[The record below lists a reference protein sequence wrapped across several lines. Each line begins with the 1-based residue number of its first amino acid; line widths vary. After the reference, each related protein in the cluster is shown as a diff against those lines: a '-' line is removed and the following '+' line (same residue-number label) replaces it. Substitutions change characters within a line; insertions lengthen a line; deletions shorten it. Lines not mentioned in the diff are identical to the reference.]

1 MPNPVLI
8 VGAGPTG
15 MTAALELSRQG
26 VPVRLIDKVP
36 APPPD
41 APPPAERSRAI
52 GVQAR
57 TLELFE
63 MRGLADEMLRK
74 GHPTA
79 GADVYGGG
87 KLLLHLDF
95 SHIDSRYHYL
105 LFVSQTETER
115 ILREAIEKLGVAIER
130 GVDLVGFAQDVP
142 TPDPFPVKVVLRHPD
157 GRLEQTQAPWLIDA
171 EGAHSTVRATLD
183 LPFSGHTREET
194 YALGDIRIDGALSED
209 TFHLVSTEWGF
220 LGLFPMG
227 GRRFRI
233 IAGVPPGALT
243 ARTDRPPA
251 IEDLQAIFDERSPV
265 EARFSDLTWSSWF
278 RINSR
283 MVQHLRIGHLLLGGD
298 AAHIHSP
305 AAAQGMNTGIQDMI
319 NLSWKLALVMQG
331 LAPQEL
337 LDTYEDERLPVMR
350 NILSKTEAITD
361 VMSSRRPIVRSLLR
375 YVAPRVGQARRVQR
389 IVPYRI
395 SQIAVGYR
403 RSPLSAHHGR
413 AGRLRA
419 GDRVPDLLVL
429 SRVAHGAAL
438 EERSLFGLLD
448 PLRFTLLVVHPE
460 GDGAAGVDW
469 CDAVRP
475 WPIIRVVGMS
485 APPDD
490 AAGARFDA
498 TLGRSR
504 GVFLV
509 RPDGYVGFAGGK
521 HASAAHLQAYCS
533 RWLTDGARPRAAAP
547 RPSPAAPVSAPRRN
561 PPG

>member
-1 MPNPVLI
+1 MTDMTNPVLI

-15 MTAALELSRQG
+15 MTAALELSRLG

-36 APPPD
+36 APPPG

-74 GHPTA
+74 GHPTS
-79 GADVYGGG
+79 GADVYSGRRR
-87 KLLLHLDF
+87 LLHVDF
-95 SHIDSRYHYL
+95 SHIDSRHHYL
-105 LFVSQTETER
+105 LFLSQMETER
-115 ILREAIEKLGVAIER
+115 ILREAIEKLGAGIER
-130 GVDLVGFAQDVP
+130 GVELFGFAQDEP
-142 TPDPFPVKVVLRHPD
+142 TADPCPVKVVLRHPD
-157 GRLEQTQAPWLIDA
+157 GRLEETRAPWLIDA

-194 YALGDIRIDGALSED
+194 YALGDIRVDVGLSED
-209 TFHLVSTEWGF
+209 NFHLFSTEWGF

-227 GRRFRI
+227 ERRFRI
-233 IAGVPPGALT
+233 IAGVPPGRMT
-243 ARTDRPPA
+243 ATTDRPPA
-251 IEDLQAIFDERSPV
+251 IEDLQAIYDERSPV
-265 EARFSDLTWSSWF
+265 EARFSDLRWSSWF

-283 MVQHLRIGHLLLGGD
+283 MVQHLRIGRLLLGGD

-331 LAPQEL
+331 LAPEEL

-350 NILSKTEAITD
+350 NILNKTEAITD
-361 VMSSRRPIVRSLLR
+361 VMSARGLLVRSLLR
-375 YVAPRVGQARRVQR
+375 YVAPPLGKARPVQR
-389 IVPYRI
+389 SVPFRV

-419 GDRVPDLLVL
+419 GDRVPDLPVL
-429 SRVAHGAAL
+429 SRVAHGGAW
-438 EERSLFGLLD
+438 EQRSLFGLLD
-448 PLRFTLLVVHPE
+448 PLRFTLLVVQRPDS
-460 GDGAAGVDW
+460 DGVAGVDW
-469 CDAVRP
+469 CGAVQP
-475 WPIIRVVGMS
+475 WPIIRVVGIS

-490 AAGARFDA
+490 AARARFDA

-521 HASAAHLQAYCS
+521 HASAAHLQAYCR
-533 RWLTDGARPRAAAP
+533 RWLAP
-547 RPSPAAPVSAPRRN
+547 RKYESRPVQSTSAPPAR
-561 PPG
+561 